1 MKTAVKIIKNERQI
15 FMRTEIPKN
24 NSGFDCEKILGE
36 FIDMLKEKQGG
47 NLLSAYLAGSYA
59 RGGGGANSDLDVF
72 CIFGEINTGVLSDV
86 GFCARNISVPYE
98 SVEIN
103 SQCMSVAE
111 FKSGEFN
118 AWSERSVRAL
128 DSVLLYGEDLC
139 GVPDKSEIETVYKKY
154 AAEILMSI
162 RHYISVDEPKEKL
175 THGKIKT
182 YILKPLMFA
191 LRLEIYCKKDIFPL
205 SEKELLEACGT
216 DRKFLAEYF
225 CDKEKFDTDI
235 LKNHRGVFEKIHS
248 AVCSML

>member
-1 MKTAVKIIKNERQI
+1 
-15 FMRTEIPKN
+15 MRTEIPKN
-24 NSGFDCEKILGE
+24 NSGFDYEKILGE

-47 NLLSAYLAGSYA
+47 NLLSVYLSGSYA
-59 RGGGGANSDLDVF
+59 RGDGGKNSDLDVF
-72 CIFGEINTGVLSDV
+72 CIFGELSSGVLSDV
-86 GFCARNISVPYE
+86 GFCARNTSVSYE

-103 SQCMSVAE
+103 SQCMSLAE
-111 FKSGEFN
+111 FKSDEFN

-128 DSVLLYGEDLC
+128 DSVLLYGKDLC
-139 GVPDKSEIETVYKKY
+139 GVPQKGDIEAIYKKY
-154 AAEILMSI
+154 IAEIVMSI

-175 THGKIKT
+175 THGKIKA

-205 SEKELLEACGT
+205 SEKELLEACDD

-225 CDKEKFDTDI
+225 YDKEKFDKDI
-235 LKNHRGVFEKIHS
+235 SENHKGVFEKIHS